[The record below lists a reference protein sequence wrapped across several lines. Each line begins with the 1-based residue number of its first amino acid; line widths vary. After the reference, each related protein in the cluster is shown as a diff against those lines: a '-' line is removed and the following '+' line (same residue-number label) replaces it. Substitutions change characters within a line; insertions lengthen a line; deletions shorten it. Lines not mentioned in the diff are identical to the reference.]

1 MRPISS
7 ETVAIRALLDGAK
20 GELTFTEAAPLL
32 AAQTPPIV
40 VTDVYFNAAKQGW
53 RRLQAPV
60 VKPKA
65 KPQIDQKLAIA
76 FIVDNGGLAKVEA
89 DIANRQAL
97 VAAFKSILKAAA

>member
-1 MRPISS
+1 MRPIST

-32 AAQTPPIV
+32 AAQTPPVV

-53 RRLQAPV
+53 RRLQEP